1 MTNEIFTLVCMSSPQ
16 GEDTP
21 ACPDCPICRGKMEL
35 VYDRFN
41 QQVCVCT
48 DCHSGLTIP
57 SSAWDIQK
65 RKRSGIR
72 KPE

>member
-1 MTNEIFTLVCMSSPQ
+1 MPEAPP
-16 GEDTP
+16 GDYP
-21 ACPDCPICRGKMEL
+21 PCPHCPICGGKMEL

-57 SSAWDIQK
+57 AQAWEIQR

>member
-1 MTNEIFTLVCMSSPQ
+1 
-16 GEDTP
+16 
-21 ACPDCPICRGKMEL
+21 MEL

-41 QQVCVCT
+41 QQVCVCL

-57 SSAWDIQK
+57 STAWEIQN
-65 RKRSGIR
+65 RKRSGVR

>member
-1 MTNEIFTLVCMSSPQ
+1 
-16 GEDTP
+16 
-21 ACPDCPICRGKMEL
+21 MEL

-41 QQVCVCT
+41 QQVCVCVE
-48 DCHSGLTIP
+48 CHSGLTIP
-57 SSAWDIQK
+57 AGAWEIQR

>member
-1 MTNEIFTLVCMSSPQ
+1 MPEA
-16 GEDTP
+16 P
-21 ACPDCPICRGKMEL
+21 AGDHPLCPECPICRGKMEL
-35 VYDRFN
+35 VYDRLN

-57 SSAWDIQK
+57 ATAWEILR

>member
-1 MTNEIFTLVCMSSPQ
+1 MP
-16 GEDTP
+16 P
-21 ACPDCPICRGKMEL
+21 CPDCPICDGKMEL

-57 SSAWDIQK
+57 VTAWEIK
-65 RKRSGIR
+65 NRKRSGTQ
-72 KPE
+72 KSE

>member
-1 MTNEIFTLVCMSSPQ
+1 
-16 GEDTP
+16 
-21 ACPDCPICRGKMEL
+21 MEL

-57 SSAWDIQK
+57 VTAWEVQK
-65 RKRSGIR
+65 RKRSGSH
-72 KPE
+72 KSE